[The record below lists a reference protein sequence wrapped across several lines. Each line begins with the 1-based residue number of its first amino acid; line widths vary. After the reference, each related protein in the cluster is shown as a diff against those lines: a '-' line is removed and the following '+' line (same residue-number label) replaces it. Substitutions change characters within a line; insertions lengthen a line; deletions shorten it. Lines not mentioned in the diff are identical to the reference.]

1 MAGVGLPAVHHH
13 AHEVVLVAAQ
23 QWLQARQRRVAATLL
38 FCLNYKYKLG
48 ISVDKMIHNADSTTQ
63 KI

>member
-23 QWLQARQRRVAATLL
+23 QWLQAGQGGMTAALL
-38 FCLNYKYKLG
+38 LCLNYKLG
-48 ISVDKMIHNADSTTQ
+48 INLLDDIFRGKYGFN
-63 KI
+63 